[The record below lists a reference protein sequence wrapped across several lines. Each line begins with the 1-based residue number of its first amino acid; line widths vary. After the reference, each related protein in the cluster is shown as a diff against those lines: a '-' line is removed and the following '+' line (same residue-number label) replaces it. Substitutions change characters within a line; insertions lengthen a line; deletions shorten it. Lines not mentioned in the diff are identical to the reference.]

1 MKWCS
6 FEMQEEQRVGIVKG
20 DFVYDVSNQ
29 VHTTNLLEVIAREF
43 EPDIDLDVA
52 PSYRMTDVKLLAPYR
67 PLKNVI
73 CIGKNYE
80 EHVKEMDTAGAG
92 KLVIFTKAPTSVVGP
107 EAVIERHPELTE
119 KLDYEGE
126 LAVIIGKSG
135 RDIEAV
141 EEHIFGYTILNDV
154 TARDVQKE
162 HVQFFRGKSFDTFCP
177 MGPFVVTAD
186 ELQFPLQIKTSVNGE
201 TRQDGTTADMI
212 RPIDELIRTLS
223 KGMTLEAG
231 DIIAT
236 CTPAGVGH
244 GMTPPTYLQTGDTVE
259 VTIEGLGTLR
269 NVIV

>member
-6 FEMQEEQRVGIVKG
+6 FQVEGEQRVGVVAG
-20 DFVYDVSNQ
+20 EFVYDVSDQ
-29 VHTTNLLEVIAREF
+29 LHTTSLLEVIAREF
-43 EPDIDLDVA
+43 EPDVDLDVA
-52 PSYRMTDVKLLAPYR
+52 PRTALTDVTLVAPYR

-107 EAVIERHPELTE
+107 GAVVERHPKLTDQ
-119 KLDYEGE
+119 LDYEGE

-135 RDIEAV
+135 RDIDDVDA
-141 EEHIFGYTILNDV
+141 HIFGYTILNDI
-154 TARDVQKE
+154 TARDVQKQ

-177 MGPFVVTAD
+177 LGPYIVTPD
-186 ELQFPLQIKTSVNGE
+186 ELSFPLAIQTVVNGE
-201 TRQDGTTADMI
+201 TRQNGSTADMI
-212 RPIDELIRTLS
+212 RPIEELIRTLS

-236 CTPAGVGH
+236 GTPAGVGH
-244 GMTPPTYLQTGDTVE
+244 GMKPPVYLQSGDTIE
-259 VTIEGLGTLR
+259 VSITGLGTLK